1 MEIIQQKKPSHD
13 LISHFQAHWKNSKL
27 VISGETIDLMD
38 FPVLILLNPS
48 PVGFLS
54 YRLINKQIEI
64 LSLISEE
71 SGKGIGSI
79 LLEEIE
85 SIGRSNQYE
94 ALTLITTNDNLNA
107 LRFYQKRGF
116 QIRALYP
123 DAIPFSRTL
132 KPEIPMENNGIPIND
147 ELLLMK
153 KLAPGSD
160 FFYRDEVFHV
170 KPSISLRPFAQA
182 GLDDIISLFSDPKVF
197 RYQAMR
203 PIESPAAAAEYI
215 HRVCHQVHQEKRLV
229 RGIYV
234 NEHFAGIISLHQIRG
249 DRCALGYSL
258 SPEYW
263 KKGIATEAA
272 ISMIR
277 IAIDQLQIRR
287 IEAITHPDN
296 IASIRLLER
305 LRFHQEGTLI
315 EYLLN
320 PRTNQYE
327 NRETYALL
335 TKNFR

>member
-1 MEIIQQKKPSHD
+1 MEIIQKKKPCHH
-13 LISHFQAHWKNSKL
+13 LLSHFKAHWKNPKL

-54 YRLINKQIEI
+54 YRCIDKRIEI

-71 SGKGIGSI
+71 SGKGIGSM
-79 LLEEIE
+79 LLVEIE
-85 SIGRSNQYE
+85 SIARSNQCE

-116 QIRALYP
+116 RIRALYP

-132 KPEIPMENNGIPIND
+132 KPEIPLENDGILIND

-170 KPSISLRPFAQA
+170 KPSISLRPFDRVA
-182 GLDDIISLFSDPKVF
+182 LDDIISLFSDPKVF

-203 PIESPAAAAEYI
+203 PIESPAAASSYV

-234 NEHFAGIISLHQIRG
+234 NELFAGIISLHQIQG

-272 ISMIR
+272 ITMIR
-277 IAIDQLQIRR
+277 IAIDRLQIRR

-296 IASIRLLER
+296 MASIRLLER

-315 EYLLN
+315 EYILN